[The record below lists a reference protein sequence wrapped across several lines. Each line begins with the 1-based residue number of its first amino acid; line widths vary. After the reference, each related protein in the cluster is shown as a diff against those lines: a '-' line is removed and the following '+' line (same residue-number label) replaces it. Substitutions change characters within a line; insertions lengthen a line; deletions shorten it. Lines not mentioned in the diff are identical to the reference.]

1 MAGRILGQGDIL
13 TLVEKA
19 QREFDQDEMLAQE
32 ERLRKGEFTL
42 DDFRKQMGQI
52 SRLGPLQKIMGMI
65 PGMGA
70 LMKHLDDVD
79 AEQGMKR
86 MLGIVD
92 SMTAD
97 EKRNPT
103 KVIDQGRR
111 RRIAAGAGV
120 EPHEVNELVKQFS
133 AMSQVM
139 TAMAGKGVK
148 DRMKMV
154 RELQS
159 GAMSNPAGQLS
170 RQKQSSG
177 KRLSPQEKAKLK
189 KQREKEMRKRR
200 RDEKGGK

>member
-1 MAGRILGQGDIL
+1 
-13 TLVEKA
+13 
-19 QREFDQDEMLAQE
+19 
-32 ERLRKGEFTL
+32 
-42 DDFRKQMGQI
+42 
-52 SRLGPLQKIMGMI
+52 
-65 PGMGA
+65 
-70 LMKHLDDVD
+70 
-79 AEQGMKR
+79 
-86 MLGIVD
+86 
-92 SMTAD
+92 
-97 EKRNPT
+97 
-103 KVIDQGRR
+103 VIDQGRR

>member
-1 MAGRILGQGDIL
+1 
-13 TLVEKA
+13 
-19 QREFDQDEMLAQE
+19 
-32 ERLRKGEFTL
+32 
-42 DDFRKQMGQI
+42 MGQI

-65 PGMGA
+65 PGMGS

-111 RRIAAGAGV
+111 LRIAAGAGV